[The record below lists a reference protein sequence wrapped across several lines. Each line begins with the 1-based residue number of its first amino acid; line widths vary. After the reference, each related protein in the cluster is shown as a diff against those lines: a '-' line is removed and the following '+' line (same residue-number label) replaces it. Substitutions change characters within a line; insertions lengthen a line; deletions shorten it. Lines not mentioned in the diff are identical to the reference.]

1 MQLHQ
6 YFTCGIFL
14 LISLCSC
21 THRTAKKEVDDVSD
35 RCTGK
40 SIIDIFGS
48 KRNGQAIVC
57 RSLRI
62 LSHFYAIINHC
73 FRFDLSAVSSLY
85 CATVKKRKWTRQQY
99 RRYYEI
105 CEIIRCVA
113 APVDVDSNFLS
124 YLAT

>member
-1 MQLHQ
+1 MHPSN
-6 YFTCGIFL
+6 CE
-14 LISLCSC
+14 
-21 THRTAKKEVDDVSD
+21 EVDDVSD

-73 FRFDLSAVSSLY
+73 FRFDSSAVSSLY
-85 CATVKKRKWTRQQY
+85 CATVKKENGLASSTEGTTKFVKSFAAWQHQLTS
-99 RRYYEI
+99 
-105 CEIIRCVA
+105 IRIFCHI
-113 APVDVDSNFLS
+113 SLLS
-124 YLAT
+124 PWCYFAQNVISSSVWW